1 MPNEQTTGKSAA
13 KLTELLT
20 LCLEEWGIKSLTDI
34 QELAVAA
41 GIPLSSSAIVCA
53 PTSSGKTLIGE
64 LALAN
69 ALSDKLDALY
79 LVSHKALAKQ
89 KFSDFADHFSK
100 PRWKS
105 AVTVG
110 ISTGDR
116 EEGDVRCRVLIST
129 YEKALGLILAGRI
142 KVGKAVIIADEL
154 QLLGDRDEGS
164 DSDHLPQRSISISC
178 RLAGHSVGH
187 G

>member
-34 QELAVAA
+34 QKLAIAA
-41 GIPLSSSAIVCA
+41 GVPLGSSAIICA

-69 ALSDKLDALY
+69 ALSDGFDALY
-79 LVSHKALAKQ
+79 LVSHKALAEQ
-89 KFSDFADHFSK
+89 KFSDFFDRFSK
-100 PRWKS
+100 PRWNS

-116 EEGDVRCRVLIST
+116 EEGDVICRILIST

-142 KVGKAVIIADEL
+142 KVEKL
-154 QLLGDRDEGS
+154 T
-164 DSDHLPQRSISISC
+164 
-178 RLAGHSVGH
+178 
-187 G
+187 

>member
-1 MPNEQTTGKSAA
+1 MLNDQTTGKPAT

-34 QELAVAA
+34 QELAIVA
-41 GIPLSSSAIVCA
+41 GVPLGSSAIVCA

-64 LALAN
+64 LALAK
-69 ALSDKLDALY
+69 ALSDGFDALY
-79 LVSHKALAKQ
+79 LVSHKALAEQ
-89 KFSDFADHFSK
+89 KFSDLSDRFSK
-100 PRWKS
+100 PRWNS
-105 AVTVG
+105 VVTVG

-116 EEGDVRCRVLIST
+116 EEGDVICRVLIST

-142 KVGKAVIIADEL
+142 KVGKSLIIADEL
-154 QLLGDRDEGS
+154 QLLGEEGVAR
-164 DSDHLPQRSISISC
+164 RSK
-178 RLAGHSVGH
+178 LSVHFSGSANRTSSS